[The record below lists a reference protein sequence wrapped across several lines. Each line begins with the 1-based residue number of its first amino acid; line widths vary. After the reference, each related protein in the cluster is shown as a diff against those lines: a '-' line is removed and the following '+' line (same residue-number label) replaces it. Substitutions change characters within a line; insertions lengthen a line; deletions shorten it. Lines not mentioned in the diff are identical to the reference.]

1 MNKKFTR
8 NDNDDDE
15 NEVFFSSPKRGPL
28 GFSVKTRQMHNFI
41 VHINEK
47 IEAPDYYSKIFDMLV
62 DAGEEDIVSFF
73 IASPGGR
80 NDGLN
85 VLLEG
90 IRMTDAHTVAI
101 LVGACDSA
109 ASILA
114 LNCNEIVVT
123 DSAEAL
129 VHSCRFGSVGKAA
142 DIAAHTAHTLK
153 TTEKLAR
160 QTYGNNFLTESE
172 LNQMLDGKEF
182 YFDADQ
188 LRERLE
194 RRSAFLEAEFKA
206 KQNPEPAPKK
216 PPAKKKAPVQK

>member
-1 MNKKFTR
+1 MNTKFKR
-8 NDNDDDE
+8 NNDEDDDF
-15 NEVFFSSPKRGPL
+15 VFDNAKGPL
-28 GFSVKTRQMHNFI
+28 GFSVKTHQLHNFI
-41 VHINEK
+41 VHINEHIK
-47 IEAPDYYSKIFDMLV
+47 GPDYYSKIFDMLLE
-62 DAGEEDIVSFF
+62 AGESDVVSFF

-80 NDGLN
+80 VDGLS

-90 IRMTDAHTVAI
+90 IRLTEAHTVAVLI
-101 LVGACDSA
+101 GSCDSA

-129 VHSCRFGSVGKAA
+129 VHSCRFGSAGKAA
-142 DIAAHTAHTLK
+142 DIAAHTTHTLK

-160 QTYGNNFLTESE
+160 QTYGDNFLTETE

-194 RRSAFLEAEFKA
+194 RRSVFLEAKFKA
-206 KQNPEPAPKK
+206 EQEAELTSKK
-216 PPAKKKAPVQK
+216 PARKKKAPSQE

>member
-8 NDNDDDE
+8 NDEDDE
-15 NEVFFSSPKRGPL
+15 MFFSPMKGPL
-28 GFSVKTRQMHNFI
+28 GFTINTRQMHNFS
-41 VHINEK
+41 VHINEEIK
-47 IEAPDYYSKIFDMLV
+47 SPDYYSKIFDMLI
-62 DAGEEDIVSFF
+62 DAGEADMVTFF

-80 NDGLN
+80 VDGLN

-90 IRMTDAHTVAI
+90 IRMTEAHTVAVLI
-101 LVGACDSA
+101 GECHSA

-114 LNCNEIVVT
+114 LNCNEIIVS
-123 DSAEAL
+123 DSAESL
-129 VHSCRFGSVGKAA
+129 VHSCRFGSSGKAA

-160 QTYGNNFLTESE
+160 ETYGNGFLTEVE

-188 LRERLE
+188 LRERLI
-194 RRSAFLEAEFKA
+194 RRQEYLEAEFEA
-206 KQNPEPAPKK
+206 KQNLETQPKK
-216 PPAKKKAPVQK
+216 PTRRKKEPSQA

>member
-8 NDNDDDE
+8 SDNDEDDI
-15 NEVFFSSPKRGPL
+15 FLGHAKGPL
-28 GFSVKTRQMHNFI
+28 GFSVKTRQSHNFI
-41 VHINEK
+41 VHINEEIK
-47 IEAPDYYSKIFDMLV
+47 SPDYYSKIFDMCLEASED
-62 DAGEEDIVSFF
+62 DAISFF

-80 NDGLN
+80 VDGLN

-90 IRMTDAHTVAI
+90 IRLTEAHTMAVLI
-101 LVGACDSA
+101 GSCDSA

-114 LNCNEIVVT
+114 LNCDEIVVT

-129 VHSCRFGSVGKAA
+129 VHSCRFGSAGKAA
-142 DIAAHTAHTLK
+142 DIAAHTTHTLK

-160 QTYGNNFLTESE
+160 QTYGNDFLTETE

-194 RRSAFLEAEFKA
+194 RRSSFLEAEFQA
-206 KQNPEPAPKK
+206 KQNPPPEPTPKK
-216 PPAKKKAPVQK
+216 TPRKKKEPSQE

>member
-1 MNKKFTR
+1 MNKKFSKV
-8 NDNDDDE
+8 NEEDE
-15 NEVFFSSPKRGPL
+15 EFIFGNPKGPL
-28 GFSVKTRQMHNFI
+28 GFSVKTKQMHNFI
-41 VHINEK
+41 VHINEEIK
-47 IEAPDYYSKIFDMLV
+47 APDYYSKIFDMLLE
-62 DAGEEDIVSFF
+62 AGEEDIVSFF

-80 NDGLN
+80 VDGLS

-90 IRMTDAHTVAI
+90 IRLTEAHTMAVLI
-101 LVGACDSA
+101 GSCDSA

-114 LNCNEIVVT
+114 LNCAEIVIT

-129 VHSCRFGSVGKAA
+129 VHSCRFGSAGKAA
-142 DIAAHTAHTLK
+142 DIAAHTTHTLK

-160 QTYGNNFLTESE
+160 QTYGNDFLTETE

-194 RRSAFLEAEFKA
+194 RRSAFIEAEFQA
-206 KQNPEPAPKK
+206 KQNLPEPTK
-216 PPAKKKAPVQK
+216 PPRKKKAPSQE